1 MVTHILPDEKE
12 ETEVF
17 FSINL
22 FIIVNMI
29 TTYLRYVHS
38 CDSLVLAINK
48 HVKSTISLSL
58 YSDSR
63 LGLQSEF
70 TLTTL
75 LKFWSFLGSAIL

>member
-1 MVTHILPDEKE
+1 ME
-12 ETEVF
+12 ETKMY
-17 FSINL
+17 FSLNL
-22 FIIVNMI
+22 FINIIVNI
-29 TTYLRYVHS
+29 PTYLGDVHS

-70 TLTTL
+70 TYQLSYL
-75 LKFWSFLGSAIL
+75 NF